1 MKKNIAIIIWSI
13 LLSIT
18 GCADFLDE
26 RPKDFLTKETFY
38 QTVDQAVSNVNYL
51 YRSGVPA
58 LYNAS
63 SAYAGPSPMLGGY
76 VSGYF
81 DSEYGGQEVVVLY
94 SKNLDRTAVNIAN
107 QIDGVWDQCYK
118 AINVANG
125 AIKYI
130 PAIDMSEEEAN
141 LLVGEAKFFRAMN
154 YFYLIKMF
162 GDIPLSLEPYESLEG
177 IYLPRTP
184 SVTVYN
190 QIVSDLVDA
199 VAVLPDA
206 AFYQN
211 ENRITKHVANTL
223 LANVY
228 LQMSGYPVLEN
239 HYADALSAA
248 KAVITSGKHSLTQ
261 HGNLTDQSAYNKLR
275 TTDGLDESIYAF
287 EFNSVVSTSGWWPTY
302 SFPNAAAGWGFFK
315 YAITA
320 NIYKASNGLFNMYD
334 PAEDIRGQEKQF
346 FFTKYNHPTNHS
358 EIQLGEL
365 SNWYYYEEEAML
377 STGRGT
383 KDFNI
388 YRYAEVLL
396 IAAEAIAQTTGVT
409 NEAAGYLAQ
418 IKARASLTGKTVAA
432 YQAELMT
439 LSKEVFIEEVWIER
453 LREFPLE
460 FKIWDDV
467 LRTRRYPQFSVNKG
481 TVTFINV
488 VGAPNNWGMTFEEKD
503 LLWPLSANEMQ
514 RNPELV
520 QNPGYQE

>member
-1 MKKNIAIIIWSI
+1 MKKYSVMIIGSI
-13 LLSIT
+13 LLSVS
-18 GCADFLDE
+18 GCADFLEE

-38 QTVDQAVSNVNYL
+38 QTEDQATSNINYL

-58 LYNAS
+58 LYNAN
-63 SAYAGPSPMLGGY
+63 SAYAGPPVMLGGY

-81 DSEYGGQEVVVLY
+81 DSEYEGQEVVVMY
-94 SKNLDRTAVNIAN
+94 SKNLNRTAVNIAN
-107 QIDGVWDQCYK
+107 QIDAVWDECYK

-130 PAIDMSEEEAN
+130 PAIDMSEDVAN

-154 YFYLIKMF
+154 YFHLIKMF

-177 IYLPRTP
+177 IYQPRTP

-190 QIVSDLVDA
+190 QIISDLVDA
-199 VAVLPDA
+199 ASVLPDA

-211 ENRITKHVANTL
+211 ENRITRNVANAL

-228 LQMSGYPVLEN
+228 LQMSGFPVQED
-239 HYADALSAA
+239 HYEEAMNAA

-261 HGNLTDQSAYNKLR
+261 HENKTNLSAYNKLR
-275 TTDGLDESIYAF
+275 TTDGLNESIYAY

-320 NIYKASNGLFNMYD
+320 NIYRASNGLFNIYD

-346 FFTKYNHPTNHS
+346 FFTRYNNPTDNS
-358 EIQLGEL
+358 VIQLGEL

-388 YRYAEVLL
+388 FRYAEVLL

-409 NEAAGYLAQ
+409 AEAAGYLAQ
-418 IKARASLTGKTVAA
+418 IKARASLTDKTVAA

-439 LSKEVFIEEVWIER
+439 LNKEAFIEEVWIER

-460 FKIWDDV
+460 FKIWDDI
-467 LRTRRYPQFSVNKG
+467 LRTRRYPQFSANKG
-481 TVTFINV
+481 EVTFRNV
-488 VGAPNNWGMTFEEKD
+488 VGASNNWGMTFDEND

-520 QNPGYQE
+520 QNPGYE